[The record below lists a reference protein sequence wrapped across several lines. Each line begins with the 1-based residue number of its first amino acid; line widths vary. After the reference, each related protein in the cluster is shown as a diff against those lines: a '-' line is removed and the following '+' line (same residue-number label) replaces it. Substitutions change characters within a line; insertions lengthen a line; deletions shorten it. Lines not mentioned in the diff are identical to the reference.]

1 MYVIPYFCFMSFIH
15 KLPDSLANK
24 IAAGEVVQRPESAIK
39 ELVENAIDAGATEIS
54 IVVKNAGKTLMFVR
68 DNGSGM
74 NEEDAKLCFQRH
86 ATSKIFTSEDLDRI
100 ITLGFRGEALAA
112 IASVAQIELKTRIE
126 GEDLG
131 TIVKIDNGEIIEVD
145 KISCEK
151 GTTISVK
158 NLFFSVP
165 ARRKFLK
172 ANSTEFKH
180 VAEVIQKFALC
191 YPNVTFTFS
200 DDDTLILNLQ
210 SKSLDDRINDLYG
223 VDFIKGLIPYQTSG
237 EGITV
242 TGYIGK
248 PNFSKRTKADQYF
261 FLNGRYIS
269 SKNLSHAVFT
279 GYEHLL
285 DAQSYP
291 PYILFIQIDPEKVDV
306 NVHPTKSEVKFDDE
320 TYIYKLL
327 QEGTRLALKSL
338 NLTPTLNINFN
349 ETGEGVLAALKYSLP
364 AFENNSNDT
373 AFKQINE
380 FQNDELNLKE
390 GKSFSGGSELVR
402 KMFDELQNNNVLQN
416 STNTNKKLK
425 DDLLISSPERIFFQ
439 ESSRSDNEADRGW
452 ILQLHNKY
460 ILTQIR
466 SGLMIIDQH
475 VAHERILYEKALKM
489 MNSAIPMSQQLLFP
503 IELTLTP
510 VEQALVRELRKY
522 LLGLGFEF
530 NLSDS
535 GKIKIIGVPNDVRP
549 GLETTI
555 FREIIQQYIEYE
567 QLGESDSKDMIAA
580 SFGCKGAIKAGD
592 KLTEKEQRTLIDELF
607 ATSMPYVCPHGRP
620 IVTKIELSELDR
632 RFGRTS

>member
-1 MYVIPYFCFMSFIH
+1 MSFIH

-261 FLNGRYIS
+261 FLNGRYIT

>member
-1 MYVIPYFCFMSFIH
+1 MSFIH

>member
-1 MYVIPYFCFMSFIH
+1 M
-15 KLPDSLANK
+15 
-24 IAAGEVVQRPESAIK
+24 
-39 ELVENAIDAGATEIS
+39 ENQT
-54 IVVKNAGKTLMFVR
+54 
-68 DNGSGM
+68 
-74 NEEDAKLCFQRH
+74 FQR
-86 ATSKIFTSEDLDRI
+86 
-100 ITLGFRGEALAA
+100 
-112 IASVAQIELKTRIE
+112 ELK
-126 GEDLG
+126 
-131 TIVKIDNGEIIEVD
+131 
-145 KISCEK
+145 
-151 GTTISVK
+151 
-158 NLFFSVP
+158 
-165 ARRKFLK
+165 
-172 ANSTEFKH
+172 
-180 VAEVIQKFALC
+180 Q
-191 YPNVTFTFS
+191 
-200 DDDTLILNLQ
+200 
-210 SKSLDDRINDLYG
+210 IN
-223 VDFIKGLIPYQTSG
+223 I
-237 EGITV
+237 
-242 TGYIGK
+242 
-248 PNFSKRTKADQYF
+248 

>member
-1 MYVIPYFCFMSFIH
+1 MSFIH

-530 NLSDS
+530 NVSDS
-535 GKIKIIGVPNDVRP
+535 GKIKKIGVPNDVRP
-549 GLETTI
+549 RLETTI